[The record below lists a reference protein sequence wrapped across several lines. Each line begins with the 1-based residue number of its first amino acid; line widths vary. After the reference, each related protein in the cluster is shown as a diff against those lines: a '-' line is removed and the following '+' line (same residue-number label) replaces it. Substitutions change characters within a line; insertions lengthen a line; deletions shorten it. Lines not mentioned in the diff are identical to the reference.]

1 MDKKVTTKE
10 WINGIAKA
18 FVAMIVIFIW
28 FAGCETCNSAKKLN
42 KETNELKQHTDRTR
56 F

>member
-10 WINGIAKA
+10 WLNGIAKVFIA
-18 FVAMIVIFIW
+18 FIILIAN
-28 FAGCETCNSAKKLN
+28 FAACSTCNDAKKLN